1 MFWDGLS
8 EGMEDTQGGFNEEAR
23 GKILEIKSEV
33 DNIIGALTQQ
43 NDSLDLQDI
52 ASSIL
57 KLQRIVSDLVDA

>member
-1 MFWDGLS
+1 MGDMQNGI
-8 EGMEDTQGGFNEEAR
+8 NEEAR
-23 GKILEIKSEV
+23 GQILEIKSEV

-57 KLQRIVSDLVDA
+57 KLQRIVSGLVDE

>member
-1 MFWDGLS
+1 MG
-8 EGMEDTQGGFNEEAR
+8 DTQNGFNEEAR
-23 GKILEIKSEV
+23 GQILEIKSEV

-57 KLQRIVSDLVDA
+57 KLQRIVGQLVD

>member
-1 MFWDGLS
+1 MG
-8 EGMEDTQGGFNEEAR
+8 DTQGAFNEEAR

>member
-1 MFWDGLS
+1 MGDIKN
-8 EGMEDTQGGFNEEAR
+8 GFNEEAK
-23 GKILEIKSEV
+23 GQILEIKSEV

-57 KLQRIVSDLVDA
+57 KLQRIVGHLVD